1 MKRLHVD
8 FAEIEG
14 WQVLVIIDVHSK
26 WIKAVPLRRATAET
40 TVSALQT
47 FFSNFGLPEELVS
60 DNGPQF
66 TAQIFSDFC
75 KFSGIKHS
83 LTPPYHPAS
92 NGAAERSVQVV
103 KQGMRKMGPATALKE
118 RLAKFLLI
126 YRSTPHATTG
136 MRPDELYLRRRIQ
149 TRFSLLSPNLTP
161 RVEKYQQKQKVAHDG
176 KRSLQT
182 FKKGGKVLVLNK
194 RGKTKWLSGT
204 IVQQKS
210 PVTYLV
216 KVGSR
221 IRFCHADHLLHSAVT
236 NIDSEQDIEDLPS
249 HD

>member
-1 MKRLHVD
+1 
-8 FAEIEG
+8 
-14 WQVLVIIDVHSK
+14 
-26 WIKAVPLRRATAET
+26 
-40 TVSALQT
+40 
-47 FFSNFGLPEELVS
+47 
-60 DNGPQF
+60 
-66 TAQIFSDFC
+66 
-75 KFSGIKHS
+75 
-83 LTPPYHPAS
+83 
-92 NGAAERSVQVV
+92 
-103 KQGMRKMGPATALKE
+103 
-118 RLAKFLLI
+118 
-126 YRSTPHATTG
+126 
-136 MRPDELYLRRRIQ
+136 MRPDELFLWRRIQ

-194 RGKTKWLSGT
+194 CSKTKWLSGT

-236 NIDSEQDIEDLPS
+236 NIDSEQDIEDLPELTPVMTEPEITDS
-249 HD
+249 TTGAESEGVSVSVPVRHSNREL